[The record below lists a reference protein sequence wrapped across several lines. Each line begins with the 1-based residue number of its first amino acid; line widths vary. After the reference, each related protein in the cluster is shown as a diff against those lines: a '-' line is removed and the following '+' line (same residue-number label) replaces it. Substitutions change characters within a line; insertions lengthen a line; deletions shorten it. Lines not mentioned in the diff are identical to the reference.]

1 MISWSKLGDNS
12 KVYQSGKQ
20 LVIKNV
26 SRYDG
31 GTYICTAE
39 NGLGLPDTAGAV
51 LNVLCKYKPVILIW
65 DTSIYIQ
72 LVL

>member
-12 KVYQSGKQ
+12 KVYQSGEQ

-31 GTYICTAE
+31 GTYICKAH

-51 LNVLCKYKPVILIW
+51 LNVFCKYKPVILIW

>member
-1 MISWSKLGDNS
+1 MISWSKLGDNN
-12 KVYQSGKQ
+12 KVYQSGEQ

-31 GTYICTAE
+31 GTYICTAK
-39 NGLGLPDTAGAV
+39 NGLGLPDTARAV